1 MNPPGC
7 EGGKTA
13 NAGPIDDRS
22 AHSRRHWLSRW
33 PVWSAIWG
41 TGLTSSAAG
50 ARPAEAVG
58 AADTADSIKR
68 PRKTAAEERMPGDPP
83 EHHIVYQ
90 LNRAEPE
97 IIEHILGSVGAM
109 LGKYE
114 DNVAIVVV
122 AFGPGIHLLARQP
135 RRPVPAAL
143 RERAAGQARD
153 YQVRFVACGN
163 TMQSLGWTVADM
175 LPFVQVEAVGAAVLM
190 ELQEQGYAYLAW

>member
-1 MNPPGC
+1 M
-7 EGGKTA
+7 TA
-13 NAGPIDDRS
+13 SVA
-22 AHSRRHWLSRW
+22 A
-33 PVWSAIWG
+33 AQ
-41 TGLTSSAAG
+41 AAG
-50 ARPAEAVG
+50 GARAAEAAG
-58 AADTADSIKR
+58 SASKL
-68 PRKTAAEERMPGDPP
+68 RKPAAEDRMPGDPP

-90 LNRAEPE
+90 LNQADPE

-143 RERAAGQARD
+143 RDRAAGQARD

-163 TMQSLGWTVADM
+163 TMQALGWTAADM
-175 LPFVQVEAVGAAVLM
+175 LPFVKVEAVGAAVLM

>member
-1 MNPPGC
+1 MVD
-7 EGGKTA
+7 A
-13 NAGPIDDRS
+13 
-22 AHSRRHWLSRW
+22 
-33 PVWSAIWG
+33 
-41 TGLTSSAAG
+41 
-50 ARPAEAVG
+50 
-58 AADTADSIKR
+58 ADSIKR
-68 PRKTAAEERMPGDPP
+68 PRKTAAEDRMPGDPP

-90 LNRAEPE
+90 LNQADPE

-109 LGKYE
+109 IGKYE

-135 RRPVPAAL
+135 GRPVPAAL

-163 TMQSLGWTVADM
+163 TMQSLGWTAADM
-175 LPFVQVEAVGAAVLM
+175 LPFVRVEAVGAAVLM